1 MKRVAIVLAWL
12 LFVGGLTFA
21 VIRFSG
27 LLDSMLMADEP
38 ADISLGPD
46 IDRPQSPTYFLVCP
60 PDACPSTDRNVPSPV
75 FDASPDTV
83 ATALQAT
90 AGAQGMKLVEGNGLA
105 LELRFLARTPVF
117 RFPDWVD
124 VKVIPGENGGSRVFA
139 YSRSVYGSDDFG
151 QNEKRLKSWM
161 AATVALIGRQ
171 AAPQN

>member
-1 MKRVAIVLAWL
+1 MKRVGIVLAWL

-21 VIRFSG
+21 VVRFSG
-27 LLDSMLMADEP
+27 LLDNMLWEGEP
-38 ADISLGPD
+38 ADVVFGPD
-46 IDRPQSPTYFLVCP
+46 MALPETPTYFLICP
-60 PDACPSTDRNVPSPV
+60 LEACPSTHRNAQSPA
-75 FDASPDTV
+75 FDAAPDTV

-90 AGAQGMKLVEGNGLA
+90 AGELDMKLVEGDGLS

-124 VKVIPGENGGSRVFA
+124 VKVIPNAQGGSRIFA
-139 YSRSVYGSDDFG
+139 YSRSVYGNDDLG

-161 AATVALIGRQ
+161 AATVALIGQQ

>member
-1 MKRVAIVLAWL
+1 MKRLAIVLAWL

-27 LLDSMLMADEP
+27 LLDSMLVAGEP

-46 IDRPQSPTYFLVCP
+46 IELPKSPTYFLICP
-60 PDACPSTDRNVPSPV
+60 LEACPSTHRNAQSPA
-75 FDASPDTV
+75 FDAAPDTV

-90 AGAQGMKLVEGNGLA
+90 AGELGMKLVEGDGLS
-105 LELRFLARTPVF
+105 LELRFLARTPIF

-124 VKVIPGENGGSRVFA
+124 VKVIPSEQGGSRVFA
-139 YSRSVYGSDDFG
+139 YSRSVYGNDDFG

-161 AATVALIGRQ
+161 AATVALIGQQ
-171 AAPQN
+171 ATPQN